1 MRWLLIHPG
10 PQFSVADVHNG
21 WAEALRDL
29 GEEVDIYGLDSRLQ
43 FFDSALMPYGERDE
57 EGRGP
62 VRKAM
67 TTQQAVGLAADG
79 LFSSAF
85 KWWPQVV
92 LCVSA
97 FFVPPFVLEVMRA
110 RGMKIVML
118 YTESPYQDD
127 MQLKMAQYADLSL
140 VNDPVNLGQYRATG
154 PAEYMPH
161 SYRPGVHYPAPPVG
175 GGMDTVPSFG
185 EIEKIYDFAF
195 VGTGFPSRLQFFSQ
209 MDLAGLDVKFAGP
222 WMDLPEDS
230 PLRDWTQ
237 TRHLDGCVDNTG
249 TAGIYRQSRTGINF
263 YRREAEDAHAG
274 EGWACGP
281 REIEMAAC
289 GLWFTR
295 DPRGE
300 SDDLFPMLPS
310 FTTPQEASDH
320 IRWALAH
327 PEERAEAAL
336 KARAVIADRTFR
348 NAARRLLALLDRQ
361 PVSM

>member
-21 WAEALRDL
+21 WAEALRGL
-29 GEEVDIYGLDSRLQ
+29 GEDVDEYGLDSRLQ
-43 FFDSALMPYGERDE
+43 FFDSAFMPVGDGPDD
-57 EGRGP
+57 EGRGF

-79 LFSSAF
+79 LLSSAY
-85 KWWPQVV
+85 KWWPHVV

-97 FFVPPFVLEVMRA
+97 FFIPPFVLEVIRA
-110 RGMKIVML
+110 RGHKIVML
-118 YTESPYQDD
+118 FTEAPYQDE
-127 MQLKMAQYADLSL
+127 MQLKMAEYATLSL
-140 VNDPVNLGQYRATG
+140 VNDPASIGKYRAVA

-161 SYRPGVHYPAPPVG
+161 SYRPSVHYPPATGAPLVH
-175 GGMDTVPSFG
+175 DL
-185 EIEKIYDFAF
+185 AF
-195 VGTGFPSRLQFFSQ
+195 VGTGFPSRMRFFSA

-237 TRHLDGCVDNTG
+237 TKHLDGCVDNTG

-263 YRREAEDAHAG
+263 YRREAEDTYTG

-300 SDDLFPMLPS
+300 SDDLFPVLPS

-336 KARAVIADRTFR
+336 KARAVIADRTFT